1 MGSGTRML
9 RFKALFSLPHLHRPT
24 VPKLCS
30 KIPLG
35 TSANTHGYRCHFL
48 TTPHDLW
55 ELSSLTRDWKPG
67 PLAVRVYS
75 SNHWTSREFPKRL
88 LVGWLVGFGCRA
100 NWKEFSRS
108 GIEPTPSGLV
118 AGSLNPWTPRE
129 VPPHP
134 PHLLSEMLKRN
145 TIISIRHPQTTAH
158 LCHIHSDDIRSLQ
171 SWVFSVYNNKKQI
184 PCENQC
190 RTRKEDGNIP
200 PDSKFLDV

>member
-129 VPPHP
+129 VPPP
-134 PHLLSEMLKRN
+134 PPTLVIWNAQEEHN
-145 TIISIRHPQTTAH
+145 HIYQTSTNYSSFVP
-158 LCHIHSDDIRSLQ
+158 HSF
-171 SWVFSVYNNKKQI
+171 WWHQI
-184 PCENQC
+184 LAKLGFQC
-190 RTRKEDGNIP
+190 
-200 PDSKFLDV
+200 L